1 MKYTTFP
8 TQRRINASTLAPA
21 MSLLLFCLTLLCP
34 ALVQAQQ
41 RQQQQRGIGLNKQP
55 PAQTKAGAQPRTALV
70 IGNGDYQNAPRL
82 ANPVNDAGDMSTMLR
97 GLGFE
102 VIGGTNLGADQM
114 KKFIRQFGEKLAQKG
129 GVGLFYYAGH
139 GLQSQGHNYLM
150 PVEANLLREQTLEF
164 DAVDV
169 NRVLAEMDA
178 AGNGFNVVILDACRN
193 NPFARSWR
201 SGSDGLAQ
209 MNAATGTFIA
219 YATAP
224 GRVAGDGRGRNGT
237 YTAELLKQ
245 MKAPGLSIEETFK
258 RVREGVMTA
267 TKNQQVP
274 WESSSLVG
282 SFYFV
287 PGAGGA
293 SSLASAAQQQ
303 MQPSQPDSSPMTTS
317 APVETASSARFNN
330 PAPASRRSSVNLSL
344 IESNF
349 QSNLLDDV
357 VKDAIVFLDENP
369 QHPRASWLLGSSLFR
384 KGMYREAM
392 PYLESAYRS
401 GEIVS
406 FPAKRRREFLLDENL
421 TDGQLTLVPG
431 GIEMQYGGD
440 AYTMRFADI
449 QTLEAR
455 TDALG
460 RVQLY
465 MKGTM
470 LTKSRKQERKDF
482 NLFAPTANVQRVPVG
497 NGTRNVIFCQSCE
510 VWVAEVVK
518 FINRC
523 KTNEAAQS
531 SNDSGAAAAT
541 TSAAPSNLS
550 RSAATTTATAAAP
563 PSQRPAVIAP
573 PSTNYRP
580 YAIGKLLQLNVPD
593 NWRDYPNGASV
604 ILAPEGAYASDGVS
618 HGVMIFSAQT
628 RSRTL
633 RTATEEYVQ
642 AFLGTS
648 GNSYLSRQGGAV
660 MSQLGG
666 REALTI
672 AFSGLSPA
680 TNKVEAVRLY
690 TTILRDGKI
699 LVLLTVSPQDE
710 SPLYAKAFLDLIT
723 SLRITD

>member
-1 MKYTTFP
+1 
-8 TQRRINASTLAPA
+8 L
-21 MSLLLFCLTLLCP
+21 
-34 ALVQAQQ
+34 
-41 RQQQQRGIGLNKQP
+41 GLNKQP
-55 PAQTKAGAQPRTALV
+55 PAQTKAGVQPRTALV
-70 IGNGDYQNAPRL
+70 IGNGDYQNAPHL
-82 ANPVNDAGDMSTMLR
+82 TNPVNDAGDMSAMLR

-102 VIGGTNLGADQM
+102 VIGGTNLGGEQM

-139 GLQSQGHNYLM
+139 GLQSQGRNYLM
-150 PVEANLLREQTLEF
+150 PIEANLLREQTLEF

-287 PGAGGA
+287 PGQAGA
-293 SSLASAAQQQ
+293 AALASTTPQM
-303 MQPSQPDSSPMTTS
+303 MQPEQPDSSSMTTS
-317 APVETASSARFNN
+317 APVDTAPAASSARFNN
-330 PAPASRRSSVNLSL
+330 PNPAPRRSSVNLSL

-357 VKDAIVFLDENP
+357 VKDAIVYLDENP

-392 PYLESAYRS
+392 PYLEIAYRS

-482 NLFAPTANVQRVPVG
+482 NLFAPTASVQRVPVG
-497 NGTRNVIFCQSCE
+497 NSTRNVIFCQSCE

-523 KTNEAAQS
+523 KTNEAAQAVS
-531 SNDSGAAAAT
+531 DNGAASNGAGNM
-541 TSAAPSNLS
+541 AAPSNSS
-550 RSAATTTATAAAP
+550 RSATATTTTAA
-563 PSQRPAVIAP
+563 PSLPQRAATIAP
-573 PSTNYRP
+573 PAANYRP
-580 YAIGKLLQLNVPD
+580 YTIGKLLQFNVPD
-593 NWRDYPNGASV
+593 NWRDYPSGALV
-604 ILAPEGAYASDGVS
+604 IFAPEGAYAADGVS
-618 HGVMIFSAQT
+618 HGMMIFSAQT

-642 AFLGTS
+642 AFLGLA
-648 GNSYLSRQGGAV
+648 GNSYLTRQGGAV
-660 MSQLGG
+660 VSQLGG
-666 REALTI
+666 REALTL
-672 AFSGLSPA
+672 ALSGMSPA
-680 TNKVEAVRLY
+680 TNKIEAVRLY

-710 SPLYAKAFLDLIT
+710 SPFYAKAFLDIIT